1 MTEKDSFQNARPSNT
16 ATKGRPPRNN
26 GSGNN
31 SRGVTK
37 ELTVRSEVRAPAW
50 TCAIQEKE
58 VATAADVVI
67 GIFYL
72 FDVTVYALIDPKST
86 HSYICTTLDIDK
98 NAKAED
104 IKKSIEKTS
113 ELTPSF
119 KLVRHT
125 SICGECGFKDEQF
138 DDKCPKCK
146 SPYVV

>member
-1 MTEKDSFQNARPSNT
+1 MDADFYSQGVVLNA
-16 ATKGRPPRNN
+16 
-26 GSGNN
+26 
-31 SRGVTK
+31 
-37 ELTVRSEVRAPAW
+37 SEVSN
-50 TCAIQEKE
+50 
-58 VATAADVVI
+58 
-67 GIFYL
+67 YSL
-72 FDVTVYALIDPKST
+72 KSEPILECNKL
-86 HSYICTTLDIDK
+86 SKLLNGGLLVTLDIDK